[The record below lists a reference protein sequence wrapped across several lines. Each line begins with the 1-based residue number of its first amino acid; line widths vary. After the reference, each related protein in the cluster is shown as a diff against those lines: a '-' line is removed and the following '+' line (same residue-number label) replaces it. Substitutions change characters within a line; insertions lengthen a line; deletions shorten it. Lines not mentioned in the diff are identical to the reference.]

1 MADETKMIDPPRVIS
16 GSSFCTRK
24 TGVAGVEVECPV
36 KMIRRESVDGSLLH
50 QGRVRHDDI
59 DGTLFVLYCRSDTVE
74 VIEVR
79 GVSMDSGDVAPDPFG
94 DLVELCL
101 PTAED
106 KDVSAFGDKPLGG
119 R

>member
-1 MADETKMIDPPRVIS
+1 
-16 GSSFCTRK
+16 
-24 TGVAGVEVECPV
+24 
-36 KMIRRESVDGSLLH
+36 VD
-50 QGRVRHDDI
+50 D
-59 DGTLFVLYCRSDTVE
+59 TLFVPYCRSDTVE

-79 GVSMDSGDVAPDPFG
+79 GVSLDSGDVASDQFG
-94 DLVELCL
+94 GLVELCL